1 MSPEHDPR
9 LPCAICGTALAG
21 QTDKGCV
28 AMTAHL
34 ERMVIS
40 KLVVVCRAP
49 CLEQHAADG
58 ATILCDEDL
67 ESYLGDEGAAAR
79 ARLVATFGWTSTA
92 AREYMDFAKSARSAG
107 SPAARARIA
116 ATRMAS

>member
-1 MSPEHDPR
+1 MSSEHDPR
-9 LPCAICGTALAG
+9 LPCVICGTPLAG
-21 QTDKGCV
+21 ATDQGCV

-40 KLVVVCRAP
+40 KLVVVCRQP
-49 CLEQHAADG
+49 CLEQHASDG

-67 ESYLGDEGAAAR
+67 
-79 ARLVATFGWTSTA
+79 ATFGWTSTA
-92 AREYMDFAKSARSAG
+92 AREYMNFANSARSAG
-107 SPAARARIA
+107 SNAVMRAA

>member
-1 MSPEHDPR
+1 MSSEPDPR
-9 LPCAICGTALAG
+9 LPCAICGIPLAG
-21 QTDKGCV
+21 ATDQGCV

-40 KLVVVCRAP
+40 KLVVVCRQP

-58 ATILCDEDL
+58 ATVLCDEDL
-67 ESYLGDEGAAAR
+67 ESYLGDEGAGAR

-92 AREYMDFAKSARSAG
+92 AREYMNFAKSARSA
-107 SPAARARIA
+107 SSSLEMMRAA
-116 ATRMAS
+116 ATRLAS

>member
-1 MSPEHDPR
+1 MSSEHDPR
-9 LPCAICGTALAG
+9 LPCAICGTPLAG
-21 QTDKGCV
+21 ATDQGCV

-40 KLVVVCRAP
+40 RLVVVCRQP
-49 CLEQHAADG
+49 CLEQHASDG

-67 ESYLGDEGAAAR
+67 ASYLGDEGAAAR

-107 SPAARARIA
+107 SNAAMRAA
-116 ATRMAS
+116 ATRLAS

>member
-1 MSPEHDPR
+1 
-9 LPCAICGTALAG
+9 
-21 QTDKGCV
+21 
-28 AMTAHL
+28 MTAHL
-34 ERMVIS
+34 ERMVVS
-40 KLVVVCRAP
+40 KLVVVCRQP

-92 AREYMDFAKSARSAG
+92 AVEYMSFAHSARSAG
-107 SPAARARIA
+107 PTLSRRSVGD
-116 ATRMAS
+116 RMAS

>member
-1 MSPEHDPR
+1 MSSEHDPR
-9 LPCAICGTALAG
+9 LPCAICGTPLAG
-21 QTDKGCV
+21 QTEKGCV

-49 CLEQHAADG
+49 CLEQHASDG

-79 ARLVATFGWTSTA
+79 ARLVATFGWTSSA
-92 AREYMDFAKSARSAG
+92 AREYMDFARSARSAG
-107 SPAARARIA
+107 QSARARA
-116 ATRMAS
+116 AAARMAS

>member
-1 MSPEHDPR
+1 MTADHDPR
-9 LPCAICGTALAG
+9 LPCAICGTPLAG
-21 QTDKGCV
+21 QTERGCV

-40 KLVVVCRAP
+40 RLVVVCRQP
-49 CLEQHAADG
+49 CLEQHAEGG

-92 AREYMDFAKSARSAG
+92 AVEYMNFARSARSAG
-107 SPAARARIA
+107 PTMSRRAA